1 MLMRQTSLERPGV
14 QRNTRPMPCK
24 PGTTESRTPGIEVFP
39 EYQIVLQELRKI
51 LDDDF

>member
-1 MLMRQTSLERPGV
+1 MA
-14 QRNTRPMPCK
+14 CK

-39 EYQIVLQELRKI
+39 EYQIVLLQELRKI